1 MVKNSVFLGDRT
13 DSYLQFF
20 RIQYLGLDF
29 FETRFFNWK
38 VSKSQISWNKKHV
51 KKENGLQLSL
61 VKYRTELNKI
71 FSIFFCFLTL

>member
-38 VSKSQISWNKKHV
+38 VSKSNLV
-51 KKENGLQLSL
+51 KLETCEEENGLQLSL
-61 VKYRTELNKI
+61 VKYGTELNKI

>member
-1 MVKNSVFLGDRT
+1 MVKNSVFLGDRR

-51 KKENGLQLSL
+51 KKKMDYNW
-61 VKYRTELNKI
+61 V
-71 FSIFFCFLTL
+71 

>member
-38 VSKSQISWNKKHV
+38 VSKSQISWDKKHV
-51 KKENGLQLSL
+51 KKKMDYNWVQLNTEQSSI
-61 VKYRTELNKI
+61 KY
-71 FSIFFCFLTL
+71 FPSFFVF

>member
-38 VSKSQISWNKKHV
+38 VSKSQIAWNKKHV
-51 KKENGLQLSL
+51 KKKMDYNW
-61 VKYRTELNKI
+61 V
-71 FSIFFCFLTL
+71 

>member
-51 KKENGLQLSL
+51 KKKMDHNW
-61 VKYRTELNKI
+61 V
-71 FSIFFCFLTL
+71 

>member
-1 MVKNSVFLGDRT
+1 MVKNSVFLGDKT

-51 KKENGLQLSL
+51 KKKMDYNW
-61 VKYRTELNKI
+61 V
-71 FSIFFCFLTL
+71 

>member
-1 MVKNSVFLGDRT
+1 MIKNSVFLGDRT

-51 KKENGLQLSL
+51 KKKMDYNW
-61 VKYRTELNKI
+61 V
-71 FSIFFCFLTL
+71 

>member
-51 KKENGLQLSL
+51 KKKMDYNW
-61 VKYRTELNKI
+61 V
-71 FSIFFCFLTL
+71 

>member
-38 VSKSQISWNKKHV
+38 VSKSQISRNKKHV
-51 KKENGLQLSL
+51 KKKMDYNW
-61 VKYRTELNKI
+61 V
-71 FSIFFCFLTL
+71 